1 MFGVIQKKERFNE
14 VFLNYFKE
22 NKIEIAHAITKLFP
36 FLESLRDHS
45 FITDKIYADSYEAC
59 RNSVPIVKVV
69 YNVLSHLERLS
80 DSSFLWTLFNRVNL
94 KEYPALREIHKSLG
108 TELQDGYSPQKCKQE
123 EQKLATVHPSY
134 EQGTNL
140 CTHEKWAQPCFVKQ
154 DNLQEPEIQ
163 QNQVDEI
170 IVISSESSECSD
182 EDEEDQAMGTGLR
195 RQMDKEAEDS
205 APPSFQNIEL
215 PAGSHTSCV
224 WTNHS

>member
-1 MFGVIQKKERFNE
+1 MFGVIQKEERFNE

-59 RNSVPIVKVV
+59 RNSVPIVEVV

-80 DSSFLWTLFNRVNL
+80 DSSFLWALFNRVNL

-123 EQKLATVHPSY
+123 EQKKLATVHPSY
-134 EQGTNL
+134 EQ
-140 CTHEKWAQPCFVKQ
+140 
-154 DNLQEPEIQ
+154 
-163 QNQVDEI
+163 
-170 IVISSESSECSD
+170 VISSESSECSD
-182 EDEEDQAMGTGLR
+182 EDEEDQALGTGLR
-195 RQMDKEAEDS
+195 RQMNKEAEDS
-205 APPSFQNIEL
+205 SPPGFQNIEL